1 MALLMVHVL
10 AAGLWLGCVL
20 TEVFFERALA
30 APPTREALATLHYRV
45 DLFIELP
52 VFLIV
57 LLTGGAMLH
66 TAQPTPAL
74 HVMMGFG
81 LIAILANVYCVW
93 LVIRR
98 RKYALAG
105 DTAGYERA
113 DHLQHK
119 VGAVVLLGILL
130 AMGAGIWNVA

>member
-1 MALLMVHVL
+1 MASHGPGRV
-10 AAGLWLGCVL
+10 
-20 TEVFFERALA
+20 
-30 APPTREALATLHYRV
+30 PTREALATLHYRV

-66 TAQPTPAL
+66 TVQPTPAL